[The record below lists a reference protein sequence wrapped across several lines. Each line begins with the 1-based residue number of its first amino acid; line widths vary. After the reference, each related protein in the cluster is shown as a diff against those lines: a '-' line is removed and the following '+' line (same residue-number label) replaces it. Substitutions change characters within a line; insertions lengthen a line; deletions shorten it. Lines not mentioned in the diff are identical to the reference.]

1 MPFTLKEK
9 CYAYKISASI
19 FYKVKGMVL
28 KGVIYIFVN
37 PNPNSVLAFSLK
49 SQQVLEPMDTHH
61 YPSAL
66 NVTEMKEIVPFYAW
80 YEHFTCYFVNTFMLR
95 DRHFELSLKFQKA
108 RTKIEVF
115 LSVPSWLS
123 QLNWDSQQGRDR
135 KTSILLVAFWNFKL
149 KRSSNTPEIV
159 DFTPPRY

>member
-9 CYAYKISASI
+9 YYAYKISASI

-80 YEHFTCYFVNTFMLR
+80 YEHFTCQFANMFIRLGNTGSLRPLVHLRKPSICQNDPHIALGDHFGIVKAWCTMTFLQGPKDPVLPNLMFMLR
-95 DRHFELSLKFQKA
+95 ERHFEFII
-108 RTKIEVF
+108 KISE
-115 LSVPSWLS
+115 
-123 QLNWDSQQGRDR
+123 G
-135 KTSILLVAFWNFKL
+135 
-149 KRSSNTPEIV
+149 
-159 DFTPPRY
+159 

>member
-1 MPFTLKEK
+1 MAVVNGLLTKQKKEEMNNGLKK
-9 CYAYKISASI
+9 AYFLSAQVTKQVRQNAILKKTYAHKISASI

-66 NVTEMKEIVPFYAW
+66 NVTEMKEIVPFYA
-80 YEHFTCYFVNTFMLR
+80 
-95 DRHFELSLKFQKA
+95 
-108 RTKIEVF
+108 
-115 LSVPSWLS
+115 
-123 QLNWDSQQGRDR
+123 
-135 KTSILLVAFWNFKL
+135 
-149 KRSSNTPEIV
+149 
-159 DFTPPRY
+159 